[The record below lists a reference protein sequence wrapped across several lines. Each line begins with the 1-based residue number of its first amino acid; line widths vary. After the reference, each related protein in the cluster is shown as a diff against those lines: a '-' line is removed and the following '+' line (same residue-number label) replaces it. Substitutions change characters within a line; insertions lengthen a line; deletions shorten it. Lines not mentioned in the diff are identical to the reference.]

1 MKTVEIYGVTYTGQ
15 ELEPG
20 VFEFTRQSKRLNE
33 NRISDNGFAFEYMD
47 DADNKTAHSAAKRA
61 IRFMFI

>member
-1 MKTVEIYGVTYTGQ
+1 MKTVKFYGVTYTGE

-20 VFEFTRQSKRLNE
+20 VFEFTRKSKKTTVTL
-33 NRISDNGFAFEYMD
+33 ISDNPFAFEMM
-47 DADNKTAHSAAKRA
+47 NHPEFKTAHSAAKRA